1 MLIKILPHIF
11 RHPHNR
17 NTSTLEGLYGNLC
30 FGEPLNTDALVVPGY
45 LLLSRSGS
53 AVFFQEMVPQ
63 GDILGLHSMSTSPPS
78 FTSVWLLTG
87 LEPKS
92 GATAGTTSRRERER
106 ESQAGLFLS
115 SITHIISIFL
125 SFFHTFFLC
134 LSIRLLFCLC
144 LFPWLSVS
152 LSMCLSFF
160 FFVLSALQSTLF
172 FRDPCIDIQHIHLAY
187 KTVQLRICEGNILIN
202 DMVF

>member
-106 ESQAGLFLS
+106 ERVRQGLSFLPLPTLFLSFFLS
-115 SITHIISIFL
+115 SIHSFSVCLSVCCSVCVFFPGCLSVCLCVYLSFSSFSLLYSRHFFSGIPSIFSTYTSHTRPC
-125 SFFHTFFLC
+125 SFVYVKET
-134 LSIRLLFCLC
+134 
-144 LFPWLSVS
+144 
-152 LSMCLSFF
+152 
-160 FFVLSALQSTLF
+160 
-172 FRDPCIDIQHIHLAY
+172 Y
-187 KTVQLRICEGNILIN
+187 
-202 DMVF
+202 